1 MEQLTSRSIGTKMK
15 ADKISESGMIT
26 PDGLLRIPMD
36 RLNAFFADHKG
47 QRIIVKF
54 EAASP
59 GSSAAQLSY
68 YYNYVLPS
76 IVQALREQGTRMSE
90 ERADRWLMAEY
101 PGGFYYDGN
110 KQVVARQLIQSQM
123 FEFLEWLKQYA
134 AENLYVY
141 IEDPKTI

>member
-1 MEQLTSRSIGTKMK
+1 M
-15 ADKISESGMIT
+15 
-26 PDGLLRIPMD
+26 PMD

-47 QRIIVKF
+47 QRIIVRF

-110 KQVVARQLIQSQM
+110 KQVVAIL
-123 FEFLEWLKQYA
+123 LDCLGYA
-134 AENLYVY
+134 CVETSIND
-141 IEDPKTI
+141 IINN